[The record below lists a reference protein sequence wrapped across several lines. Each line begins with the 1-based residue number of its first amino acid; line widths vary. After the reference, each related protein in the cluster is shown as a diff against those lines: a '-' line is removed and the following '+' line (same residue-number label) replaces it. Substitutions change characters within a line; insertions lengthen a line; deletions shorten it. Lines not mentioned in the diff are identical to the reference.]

1 MDIRLSG
8 TTNLHGLVQERQH
21 FFSNVG
27 KHFVNRLRITFAQ
40 NMPICAKNARCAYRF
55 VLVAEDVDLNREY
68 YPLRKCLIDFKAGA
82 RCNRIENIKIMKL
95 TIFLVFV
102 CCIGLISYVVAG
114 PSLANGPGAQTDS
127 DMYGMPVRVPT
138 THSGPA
144 FTAGG
149 QATAANASS
158 NSSSNGVSNATS
170 TGENASADGSS
181 NASSTSQ
188 NPSANPYSNGSLNQN
203 TTAASNVMRR
213 GQEKVVE
220 ISDKDLAAQ
229 AARNSEKSEVAK
241 KFEPSILNQG
251 IDEIANSKVSSK
263 VPDFAP
269 INPVTGAPIPPRP
282 SFRQPPI
289 SPIPHATV
297 PPQVP
302 AVPGISPIP
311 SATVSRGINPVPNA
325 TVSPRS

>member
-1 MDIRLSG
+1 ML
-8 TTNLHGLVQERQH
+8 
-21 FFSNVG
+21 
-27 KHFVNRLRITFAQ
+27 
-40 NMPICAKNARCAYRF
+40 
-55 VLVAEDVDLNREY
+55 
-68 YPLRKCLIDFKAGA
+68 DFKAGA

-102 CCIGLISYVVAG
+102 CCIGLISYAVAG
-114 PSLANGPGAQTDS
+114 PSSANGPGAQTDS

-170 TGENASADGSS
+170 TGENASANESSASTDGSS

-203 TTAASNVMRR
+203 TTAASNVIGR

-220 ISDKDLAAQ
+220 ISDKDLAAE

-251 IDEIANSKVSSK
+251 IDEIANSKASSK

-269 INPVTGAPIPPRP
+269 VNPVTGAPIPPRP